1 MSKAS
6 IKASMKRL
14 LRRLGWEVQRF
25 ENATVEQQVLKNIL
39 RATGVD
45 VILDVGANTGQYGDL
60 VFESGFDGALISFEA
75 IPSVHEQLSRHAIAK
90 RAQWKVAPC
99 AALGSSR
106 GQIDINISA
115 NSVSSSILPMR
126 ETHLDAAPDSRY
138 VDKLTVSVDR
148 LDALAPEFV
157 PASAVV
163 LLKVDT
169 QGYEMEVLKGA
180 TGLLQR
186 VVAIQLELSLTP
198 LYEGAPTFVEMID
211 FMASAGFDLFSIVPG
226 LRDQRSGRLLQVD
239 GFFVRS
245 ELSRGRYPDSRIA
258 AEPLT

>member
-6 IKASMKRL
+6 VKASIKRL
-14 LRRLGWEVQRF
+14 LRRFGWEVQRF

-45 VILDVGANTGQYGDL
+45 VILDVGANTGQYAELAFD
-60 VFESGFDGALISFEA
+60 SGFDGTLISFEA
-75 IPSVHEQLSRHAIAK
+75 IPSVHEQLSRHASAK
-90 RAQWKVAPC
+90 REQWKVAPC

-126 ETHLDAAPDSRY
+126 GTHLDAAPDSRY

-148 LDALAPEFV
+148 LDALAREFV

-169 QGYEMEVLKGA
+169 QGYEMEVLRGA
-180 TGLLQR
+180 TGLMR
-186 VVAIQLELSLTP
+186 CIAAIQLELSLTP
-198 LYEGAPTFVEMID
+198 LYEGAPTFVEMVE
-211 FMASAGFDLFSIVPG
+211 FMASTNFDLFSIVPG

-245 ELSRGRYPDSRIA
+245 APTSGA
-258 AEPLT
+258 AL